1 MGSSSHSPA
10 FPSTSFWFV
19 SVPLTPCLPGCPQKF
34 CWEIQLSLCCTLCL
48 PGLARPLTTPKGT
61 NNILF
66 EAKTLLP
73 WDELCASPT
82 MVNWLPAVQSLKNSN
97 SHTLTCR
104 QAEWLWHSF
113 TYTHAYALT
122 NNHILICGCEHTLT
136 AAGPHCV
143 HTLSYRLGHAD
154 ALKAFNSTQRSS
166 LKPRLIPPC
175 VCVHVSV
182 CTWVCPLLLWSL
194 SCPKGM
200 FCSWTGAWHLGKSHL
215 LWPETGKL
223 NWWA

>member
-1 MGSSSHSPA
+1 MRISSPRGQCLGSA
-10 FPSTSFWFV
+10 WGTW
-19 SVPLTPCLPGCPQKF
+19 G
-34 CWEIQLSLCCTLCL
+34 
-48 PGLARPLTTPKGT
+48 KGT

-73 WDELCASPT
+73 CDELCASPT
-82 MVNWLPAVQSLKNSN
+82 MVNWLPAVQSLKNSH

-154 ALKAFNSTQRSS
+154 ALKAFNMIHKWIGVLFSNKILFTNTGCKQD
-166 LKPRLIPPC
+166 
-175 VCVHVSV
+175 
-182 CTWVCPLLLWSL
+182 WLWSGTL
-194 SCPKGM
+194 
-200 FCSWTGAWHLGKSHL
+200 AL
-215 LWPETGKL
+215 
-223 NWWA
+223 